1 MPQSFFILSG
11 QNPELAKDEI
21 ISISKSYDDNTTYLK
36 ESRLVIIQSA
46 APWKKIAKRATFV
59 RTGGTIVSTIDDLLE
74 TKLHL
79 AKPKTFACRVINLS
93 SKKVSARQMESEAG
107 TILKQRWDSKVSLSD
122 PEVTVYLIITDDKKY
137 LGYAEGAIES
147 RRSKKKFKYPTELDW
162 KLARCMVNLSE
173 LKEGKTICDPFCG
186 TGTILLEAESMGI
199 CSIGIDFNE
208 NMCDITRKNMAANG
222 YHGKI
227 INSTYHDIQKIKDK
241 IDALVTDVPYGIAS
255 RASMSP
261 KRVIRDFLS
270 IVPKRMKLVLV
281 YKKGLDVGELGK
293 AKKYEI
299 YRHKSL
305 TRVIAVRN
313 SDTT

>member
-11 QNPELAKDEI
+11 QHPELARDEI
-21 ISISKSYDDNTTYLK
+21 ISITKSYDTKATFLK
-36 ESRLVIIQSA
+36 DSRLVLVRST

-59 RTGGTIVSTIDDLLE
+59 RTSGIIVSTIDDLLE

-93 SKKVSARQMESEAG
+93 SKRVNARQMESEAG
-107 TILKQRWDSKVSLSD
+107 AILMKKWGFQVSLSD

-137 LGYAEGAIES
+137 LGYAEGVMV
-147 RRSKKKFKYPTELDW
+147 SKRPKKIIKHPTELDW
-162 KLARCMVNLSE
+162 KLARCMVNLAQ

-199 CSIGIDFNE
+199 HSIGIDFDGK
-208 NMCDITRKNMAANG
+208 MCDIAEKNLAENG
-222 YHGKI
+222 YHSKI

-241 IDALVTDVPYGIAS
+241 IDGIITDVPYGVS
-255 RASMSP
+255 SKASMSP
-261 KRVIRDFLS
+261 KKILQDFLS
-270 IVPKRMKLVLV
+270 ILPKKIKLVIV
-281 YKKGLDVGELGK
+281 YKKGLDVDALGK

-299 YRHKSL
+299 FRHKSL
-305 TRVIAVRN
+305 TRVIAV
-313 SDTT
+313 T